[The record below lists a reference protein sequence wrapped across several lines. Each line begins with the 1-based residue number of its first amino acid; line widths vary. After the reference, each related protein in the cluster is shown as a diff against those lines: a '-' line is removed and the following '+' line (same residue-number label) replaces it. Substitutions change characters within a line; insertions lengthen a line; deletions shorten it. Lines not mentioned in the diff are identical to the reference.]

1 MPTQEG
7 RRPTVHVV
15 DDDEAVRR
23 AVTML
28 LRSAHLGAEAYPSG
42 AALLDAM
49 ASAVEGRADC
59 ILTDIRMPGLD
70 GLELLR
76 RLRMGGFRGPV
87 VVMTAHGD
95 VPTAVRAMKAGAS
108 DFIEKPFD
116 DETLLAVIGAAV
128 DKAQVPGAAVK
139 AAARIAQLSPRE
151 REVLDLLM
159 AGKSNKVIARDLGL
173 SPRTVEIHRARLMT
187 RLGVGSLAEA
197 VRIAVRAERSVRDS
211 DRGGPERG

>member
-1 MPTQEG
+1 MLTQEEG

-15 DDDEAVRR
+15 DDDEAVRQ

-42 AALLDAM
+42 AALLDAL

-59 ILTDIRMPGLD
+59 VLTDVRMPGLD
-70 GLELLR
+70 GLELR
-76 RLRMGGFRGPV
+76 IGGFRGPV

-116 DETLLAVIGAAV
+116 DEVLLAVIGAAV
-128 DKAQVPGAAVK
+128 DKAQVPGVAVK

-159 AGKSNKVIARDLGL
+159 AGKSNKAIARDLGL

-197 VRIAVRAERSVRDS
+197 VRIAVRAERTIRNS
-211 DRGGPERG
+211 DRGGPGPG

>member
-1 MPTQEG
+1 MPTQEEG

-23 AVTML
+23 AVAML
-28 LRSAHLGAEAYPSG
+28 LRSADFGAEAYPSG
-42 AALLDAM
+42 MALLDALS
-49 ASAVEGRADC
+49 SAVEGRADC
-59 ILTDIRMPGLD
+59 VLTDIRMPGLD

-76 RLRMGGFRGPV
+76 CLRARGFRGPV

-116 DETLLAVIGAAV
+116 DEALLAVIGAAV
-128 DKAQVPGAAVK
+128 DKAQVPAAAVK

-197 VRIAVRAERSVRDS
+197 VRIAVRAERSVRDN
-211 DRGGPERG
+211 DRGPGRG